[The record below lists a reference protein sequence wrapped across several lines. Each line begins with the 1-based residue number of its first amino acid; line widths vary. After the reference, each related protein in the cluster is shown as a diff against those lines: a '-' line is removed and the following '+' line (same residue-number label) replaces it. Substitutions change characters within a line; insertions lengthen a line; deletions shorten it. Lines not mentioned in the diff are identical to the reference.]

1 MSPDAVP
8 ALDHRPPSETPALG
22 AVYKQIRD
30 ALTEL
35 ATQVD
40 EVKRSAGF
48 TAALNAMSQF
58 WDYSPF
64 NEWLIKMQF
73 PDASRV
79 AGMRAWERLGRKPK
93 PDARPIMIFAPAGT
107 LRPPFVAVQV
117 FDISQTHG
125 RRLPALDMALRG
137 PSEAARG
144 LECAASKLG
153 VRIERFTGPA
163 GAQGYSMGGI
173 IRLRSRL
180 PGRER
185 AATLAHEL
193 AHEILHTMRSRGEWT
208 HRQVETEA
216 DATSYVVM
224 RALGLPS
231 KAPAYIAW
239 HGGSG
244 KLVLQSMK
252 RVQRAA
258 RRILRVYHSA
268 SAGKP
273 STSCPRLST
282 VPP

>member
-1 MSPDAVP
+1 MLPDPVRGGDIP
-8 ALDHRPPSETPALG
+8 QHVSTPAMG
-22 AVYKQIRD
+22 PAYKQIRD

-48 TAALNAMSQF
+48 TAALDAMSRF

-64 NEWLIKMQF
+64 NEWLIKMQC

-79 AGMRAWERLGRKPK
+79 AGRRAWERLGRKAK
-93 PDARPIMIFAPAGT
+93 PDARPILIFAPAGT
-107 LRPPFVAVQV
+107 LRPPFVAVEV
-117 FDISQTHG
+117 FDISQTRG
-125 RRLPALDMALRG
+125 RRLPVIDMALRG
-137 PSEAARG
+137 PAEAARG

-153 VRIERFTGPA
+153 VRIERFA
-163 GAQGYSMGGI
+163 GRRGLQGYSMGGL
-173 IRLRSRL
+173 IRLRRCL

-239 HGGSG
+239 HGGTG

-252 RVQRAA
+252 RVQRAV
-258 RRILRVYHSA
+258 RRILRAYQSVRA
-268 SAGKP
+268 RKP
-273 STSCPRLST
+273 SPSCHRLGA
-282 VPP
+282 VQP

>member
-1 MSPDAVP
+1 MLLDVVQVGDNPQHAGSPAIGP
-8 ALDHRPPSETPALG
+8 A
-22 AVYKQIRD
+22 YKQIRD

-48 TAALNAMSQF
+48 TAALDAMSRF

-64 NEWLIKMQF
+64 NEWLIKMQC
-73 PDASRV
+73 PAATRV
-79 AGMRAWERLGRKPK
+79 AGRRAWERLGRKAK
-93 PDARPIMIFAPAGT
+93 PDARPILIFAPAGT
-107 LRPPFVAVQV
+107 LRPPFVAVEV
-117 FDISQTHG
+117 FDISQTRG
-125 RRLPALDMALRG
+125 RRLPVLDMALRG
-137 PSEAARG
+137 PTEAARG
-144 LECAASKLG
+144 LECAATKLG
-153 VRIERFTGPA
+153 VRIERFAGPS
-163 GAQGYSMGGI
+163 GPQGYSMGGI
-173 IRLRSRL
+173 VRLRRCL

-216 DATSYVVM
+216 DATSYVVL

-239 HGGSG
+239 HGGTG

-252 RVQRAA
+252 RVQRAV
-258 RRILRVYHSA
+258 RRILRAYHSERTQKA
-268 SAGKP
+268 SLIDP
-273 STSCPRLST
+273 S
-282 VPP
+282 

>member
-1 MSPDAVP
+1 MLPDPGLGGDKPQHVG
-8 ALDHRPPSETPALG
+8 TPAMG
-22 AVYKQIRD
+22 PAYKQIRD

-40 EVKRSAGF
+40 EVKRSDGF
-48 TAALNAMSQF
+48 TAALDAMSRF

-64 NEWLIKMQF
+64 NEWLIKMQC

-79 AGMRAWERLGRKPK
+79 AGRRAWERLGRKAK
-93 PDARPIMIFAPAGT
+93 PDARPILIFAPAGT
-107 LRPPFVAVQV
+107 LRPPFVAVEV
-117 FDISQTHG
+117 FDISQTRG
-125 RRLPALDMALRG
+125 RRLPVIDMAMRG
-137 PSEAARG
+137 PAEAARG

-153 VRIERFTGPA
+153 VRIERFA
-163 GAQGYSMGGI
+163 GRPGLQGYSIGGI
-173 IRLRSRL
+173 IRLRRCL

-216 DATSYVVM
+216 DATSYVVL

-239 HGGSG
+239 HGGTG

-252 RVQRAA
+252 RVQRAV
-258 RRILRVYHSA
+258 RRILRAYHSERTQKA
-268 SAGKP
+268 SLID
-273 STSCPRLST
+273 SS
-282 VPP
+282 